1 MAFCCKVS
9 LIKFL
14 GYRLSLSQLPL
25 FYRHGCYPLTPCAPL
40 TCSRRTNFDGSRPG
54 AYLMFAF
61 NWHERR
67 SWKPKDMVW
76 LTWGG
81 VVLLRMIVLPTI
93 VIDEHSTCCWQSWG
107 HGLRTICIQ
116 RDSQHNRKSDTVKLG
131 LWNLLAIYTSC
142 FPQLS
147 NTKIFKADCNCCN
160 LFSKAKLVIH
170 LEFGS
175 NFNWVF
181 STLEPYKPV

>member
-1 MAFCCKVS
+1 LKSWKIQVRTKKPTHQFSSYAVCVS
-9 LIKFL
+9 LASLNAVFMVLLPFCFIHSRTICATLLFL
-14 GYRLSLSQLPL
+14 LLSRT
-25 FYRHGCYPLTPCAPL
+25 YKLTRFVYL
-40 TCSRRTNFDGSRPG
+40 IFSRFSKKG
-54 AYLMFAF
+54 
-61 NWHERR
+61 H
-67 SWKPKDMVW
+67 
-76 LTWGG
+76 G